1 MERINLDDILIDE
14 PVKDSMIVAHDE
26 HIKQLF
32 DELDAMQHRVD
43 ELTEKVDQLVADME
57 DIARVFGAGMEEG
70 E

>member
-1 MERINLDDILIDE
+1 MERINLDDIVIDE

-26 HIKQLF
+26 RIKQLY

-43 ELTEKVDQLVADME
+43 VLTEKVEQLV
-57 DIARVFGAGMEEG
+57 AGMEEG